1 MSKKFCLFLTM
12 SFLIGLINIRPSWSN
27 ESNSWNEGWR
37 KLLPGY
43 TVTEPLIAAPWDW
56 GRDVLTGAMAEHE
69 ELTTFKYRMV
79 TIEQQLQ
86 EAMDEANK
94 ANAELERQLSI
105 TEENLRLLQ
114 DNMNK
119 ELSRS
124 YSKGYARGGVLGF
137 ILGFGVGYLTAD

>member
-1 MSKKFCLFLTM
+1 MM
-12 SFLIGLINIRPSWSN
+12 SFLISLMTTPPSWSN
-27 ESNSWNEGWR
+27 EWSEGWR

-43 TVTEPLIAAPWDW
+43 TVTDPLIAAPWDW
-56 GRDVLTGAMAEHE
+56 GRNVLTGAMAEHE
-69 ELTTFKYRMV
+69 ELQTFKYRMV

-86 EAMDEANK
+86 EAMEEANK

-105 TEENLRLLQ
+105 TEENLHMLQ

-124 YSKGYARGGVLGF
+124 YNKGYARGGVLGF

>member
-1 MSKKFCLFLTM
+1 MT
-12 SFLIGLINIRPSWSN
+12 IQPSWSN

-43 TVTEPLIAAPWDW
+43 TVTDPLLAAPWDW
-56 GRDVLTGAMAEHE
+56 GRDVLTGAMSEHE
-69 ELTTFKYRMV
+69 ELQTFKYRIV

-86 EAMDEANK
+86 EAMEEANE

-105 TEENLRLLQ
+105 TEENLRMLQ